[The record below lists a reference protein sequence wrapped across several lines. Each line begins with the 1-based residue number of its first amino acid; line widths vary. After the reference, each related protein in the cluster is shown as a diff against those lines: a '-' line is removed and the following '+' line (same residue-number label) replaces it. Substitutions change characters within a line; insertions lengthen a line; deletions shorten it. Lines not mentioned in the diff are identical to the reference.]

1 MRLSHGTKVYTTTE
15 MHRIH
20 EAMLKV
26 LAEAGLELQLPE
38 PMLKKLADQ
47 GLEVDFKE
55 KIIRFPAEPV
65 LETIRQLAGAETT
78 GIGQDGV
85 AKPPQPHRLP
95 VRIKGLVGTNHGFV
109 FDTQKDLMRDA
120 THQDMVDFI
129 KIKRCLPGVLVGN
142 SGIWPQDVPQSVA
155 SVHAAA
161 MAVKYCEDPIAPAV
175 HGVVDLPWVER
186 VMVAAGIWT
195 EKQHK
200 LANVYPLSPRR
211 IAGRGGELMAYHASR
226 GDLALVSSMVI
237 PGTSSPATLAGH
249 TLMVLVE
256 AFGFNT
262 AFRLLVDPPNNT
274 FSPRSVGDDVC
285 LIDFREGAMIL
296 ASPEIS
302 LLRSGVRQIVG
313 EFYKLPGATVNGI
326 RMFSNANEPGIQ
338 AAMESSLMAMA
349 DLCQGMYSYDEAP
362 ECTMG
367 IIGSL
372 NGNLSLCAEQVLMD
386 YEIYQYLCR
395 YAEGI
400 RVDEEHLAADL
411 IQEVVPGGNFME
423 TVHTARHF
431 RKDYWFPQLLHR
443 GTWDSWLA
451 SGRQDPLE
459 VARSKVDKMLA
470 EELPPVLDEP
480 TLRDVRKVV
489 EDAEIALLG
498 ETTGIYP

>member
-1 MRLSHGTKVYTTTE
+1 MQLMQGTKVYTTAE
-15 MHRIH
+15 MYRIH
-20 EAMLKV
+20 QAMLEV
-26 LAEAGLELQLPE
+26 LEKAGLELQLPAAYLE
-38 PMLKKLADQ
+38 KLADQ
-47 GLEVDFKE
+47 GLDVDFDK
-55 KIIRFPAEPV
+55 KIIRFPADPI
-65 LETIRQLAGAETT
+65 LETIQQLAGADTSD
-78 GIGQDGV
+78 ISRNGV
-85 AKPPQPHRLP
+85 AKPPQPHRMP
-95 VRIKGLVGTNHGFV
+95 ARIKGLVGTNHGFV
-109 FDTQKDLMRDA
+109 YDTQRDLMRDA
-120 THQDMVDFI
+120 THQDMMDFI
-129 KIKRCLPGVLVGN
+129 KIKRKLPGVVFGN
-142 SGIWPQDVPQSVA
+142 AGIWPQDVPQDVA
-155 SVHAAA
+155 SIHAAA
-161 MAVKYCEDPIAPAV
+161 MAVKYCENPVAPAV
-175 HGVVDLPWVER
+175 HSVADLPWVER
-186 VMVAAGIWT
+186 VMVAAGIWS

-211 IAGRGGELMAYHASR
+211 IAGRGSELMAYHASR
-226 GDLALVSSMVI
+226 GDLALVSSMII

-302 LLRSGVRQIVG
+302 LLRCGVRQIVG

-349 DLCQGMYSYDEAP
+349 DLSQGIYSYDETP
-362 ECTMG
+362 ECTIG

-372 NGNLSLCAEQVLMD
+372 NGNLSLCAEQVLID

-400 RVDEEHLAADL
+400 QVDDEHLAIDL
-411 IQEVVPGGNFME
+411 IQSVSPGGNFMG
-423 TVHTARHF
+423 TVHTVHHF

-443 GTWDSWLA
+443 GTWDSWLT
-451 SGRQDPLE
+451 SGRKDPLE
-459 VARSKVDKMLA
+459 IARSKVNDMLT
-470 EELPPVLDEP
+470 EELTPVLDESAMKA
-480 TLRDVRKVV
+480 VRNVV
-489 EDAEIALLG
+489 REAEIALLG
-498 ETTGIYP
+498 ETTGIMP